1 MTRRSSPYPAL
12 TADEARALYAAA
24 PSPEMRRAL
33 WEIRRLQDLVV
44 EAWRVSEMREMVA
57 PGMVDAG
64 RQGAARFRDQVRAE
78 PCWIE
83 DKAKRD
89 AEMAAIEASWSRR
102 RVR

>member
-1 MTRRSSPYPAL
+1 MRPSSPYPPL

-44 EAWRVSEMREMVA
+44 EAWRVSELREMVA
-57 PGMVDAG
+57 PGVVDAG
-64 RQGAARFRDQVRAE
+64 RQEAAKFRDTVRAE
-78 PCWIE
+78 PCWID

-89 AEMAAIEASWSRR
+89 ADMATIEASWSRR